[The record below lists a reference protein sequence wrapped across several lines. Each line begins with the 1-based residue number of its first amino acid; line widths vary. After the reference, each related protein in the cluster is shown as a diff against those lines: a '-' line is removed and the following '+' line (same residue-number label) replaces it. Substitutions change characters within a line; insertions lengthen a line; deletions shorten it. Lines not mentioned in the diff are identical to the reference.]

1 MKDENKG
8 IIFNRLRVVYILGC
22 FLIYFMLFCCRT
34 SYAEEVPNPF
44 KELITWTV
52 EQNVGFTYL
61 HNLSEGQ
68 SQVGAKWNIFKSE
81 HDWLYAGLVATT
93 ANPSIGVDLSF
104 NLGKL
109 IQKIKGN
116 PLVYLKHLE
125 AGYYTIWEL
134 DGWDRTDGIMLNV
147 IKIEF

>member
-52 EQNVGFTYL
+52 EQNIGLTYL
-61 HNLSEGQ
+61 YDLSEEQ
-68 SQVGAKWNIFKSE
+68 SQAGFRWNLFKTKHE
-81 HDWLYAGLVATT
+81 WLYSGLVATT
-93 ANPSIGVDLSF
+93 NTQSIGVDLSI
-104 NLGKL
+104 NIGKL
-109 IQKIKGN
+109 IEKIKGQ
-116 PLVYLKHLE
+116 PLIYLKHLE
-125 AGYYTIWEL
+125 LGYYTIWEL
-134 DGWDRTDGIMLNV
+134 DGWDRADGIILNV